1 MAKRKVKLKTPAK
14 IILVVLS
21 VVLVMAIYT
30 LINNFYQK
38 EDSLLSSAVL
48 QYEDQIEHYAN
59 INDISE
65 YKDLLL
71 AIMMQESSGSGN
83 DPMQSSECE
92 FNKQFDK
99 KPGAIQDADYSIEV
113 GVKYFAKCLDRAK
126 CKGVTDTNNIY
137 LALQGYNYGV
147 GYIQYA
153 NKSNGYSY
161 QNAIDF
167 QERAK
172 QEQGVDVY
180 GDSKYVYHVLRYY
193 PDTTLLD
200 NWLNEYH

>member
-14 IILVVLS
+14 IILIVLS
-21 VVLVMAIYT
+21 VVLVMAIYK
-30 LINNFYQK
+30 LINGFYQK
-38 EDSLLSSAVL
+38 EESLLSHAVL
-48 QYEDQIEHYAN
+48 QYEERIEHYAS
-59 INDISE
+59 INNISE
-65 YKDLLL
+65 YNDLLL
-71 AIMMQESSGSGN
+71 AIMMQESTGSGN

-92 FNKQFDK
+92 FNERFEK

-113 GVKYFAKCLDRAK
+113 GVKYFAKCLDRAGCTSNK
-126 CKGVTDTNNIY
+126 DTYKIY
-137 LALQGYNYGV
+137 LALQSYNYGI

-153 NKSNGYSY
+153 NKSDGYSY

-167 QERAK
+167 QEKAK

-193 PDTTLLD
+193 PDASLLD